1 MLFERFEDNDLSQF
15 SYAVGCPGAGKVA
28 IVDPRRD
35 IGVYL
40 SFAEANDLEVSHVLE
55 THIHADFASGA
66 RELAEVTGAELCISA
81 YDTGEAFEVQ
91 FPHTELQDG
100 AEIVVGN
107 VKVRAVH
114 TPGHTPEHMAYLVYD
129 LSRTAEVPELF
140 LTGDFLFVGSI
151 GRPDLLG
158 EEAKIELAN
167 KLYDSIHEKLPG
179 LPDGLEVHP
188 AHGSESMCGAGIS
201 GRPMSTLGYERIAN
215 PYLQPMER
223 QNFVDTVLGSVPPF
237 PDYYRRMKQL
247 NSDGPASL
255 HDRPAPKPIDA
266 DQFKALT
273 EDGCVV
279 VDLRNKEAFAGG
291 HVPGAYYVGHR
302 PAMWGSW
309 TVPYETPILIVG
321 DDGDHANAGAVG
333 LGRVGLDDV
342 RGYLRGGMERWEEH
356 GFDVATIGFISS
368 NDLSRRLEDGA
379 FINVLDVRGDAQWES
394 GAISG
399 AAHVIAGHVANRL
412 DEVPDGSHP
421 LAIVCNTGFQST
433 IVGSVLARHGYGELF
448 NVTGGMDAWRR
459 NGLPLNPHGPQSA
472 T

>member
-35 IGVYL
+35 IDVYL
-40 SFAEANDLEVSHVLE
+40 AFAEANDLEISHVLE

-81 YDTGEAFEVQ
+81 YDTDEAFEVQ

-107 VKVRAVH
+107 VKVQAVH
-114 TPGHTPEHMAYLVYD
+114 TPGHTPEHVAYLVYD
-129 LSRTAEVPELF
+129 MSRTAEVPELF

-158 EEAKIELAN
+158 EDAKIELAN

-179 LPDGLEVHP
+179 LPDGLEIHP

-266 DQFKALT
+266 DEFKALI

-321 DDGDHANAGAVG
+321 DDGDHANAGAIG
-333 LGRVGLDDV
+333 LARVGLDEV

-356 GFDVATIGFISS
+356 GLDVATIGFISTS
-368 NDLSRRLEDGA
+368 DLSRRLEDGA

-412 DEVPDGSHP
+412 DEVPDGTHP

-459 NGLPLNPHGPQSA
+459 NGLPLNPHEPQSA